1 MRYFEK
7 SDAPHTH
14 PDFSPNHAPK
24 VDQTPTP
31 NPAPPSA
38 AHILQL
44 QARHGNAFVQRMLK
58 QSAPGTV
65 QRMRDKFG
73 NDYPIIWSALDAE
86 AAIELLKKIQNKE
99 LIPDDHDVPR
109 LMAIISNA
117 PRQRRAA
124 TEGVSYKGQMQSSSG
139 FNPRYVHGKTTSYP
153 DNPVTLATQHFQSD
167 PQMAT
172 TYERLHRPNM
182 SDSFTQQLIAEAQ
195 ARPTTTPYEDRMI
208 SGQSLSEAGV
218 ARDHRLADSS
228 IQAIVAVSF
237 KTLATQP
244 ATGRNTVQLKAF
256 QDWAQ
261 VLGNGSAYQDLLN
274 ALAARDAGKP
284 FEGHLQ
290 EIVNKLSVNGTNV
303 RFGDAELNE
312 RASNAADWGMT
323 SGGGLTPLSALIKPA
338 TLNLAAVGLIPN
350 NLAIAA
356 TTQATDKASGKPIS
370 STFTG

>member
-1 MRYFEK
+1 MRFVDK
-7 SDAPHTH
+7 SE
-14 PDFSPNHAPK
+14 
-24 VDQTPTP
+24 TPTTHHP
-31 NPAPPSA
+31 ETSQPIDQQQRHPPPPTTA
-38 AHILQL
+38 AHVLQL

-65 QRMRDKFG
+65 QRMRDRFG
-73 NDYPIIWSALDAE
+73 NDYPVIWSALDAE
-86 AAIELLKKIQNKE
+86 AAMGLLQKIHSGELR
-99 LIPDDHDVPR
+99 PDEHDVSR
-109 LMAIISNA
+109 LMAIVNNA

-139 FNPRYVHGKTTSYP
+139 FNPRYVHGKTTNYP
-153 DNPVTLATQHFQSD
+153 DNPVTLATQHFQGDS
-167 PQMAT
+167 QMAL

-228 IQAIVAVSF
+228 IQAIVAISF
-237 KTLATQP
+237 QTLAAQP
-244 ATGRNTVQLKAF
+244 ATGRSAVQLKAF

-261 VLGNGSAYQDLLN
+261 VLGNGTAYQDLLN

-284 FEGHLQ
+284 FEGFLQ

-303 RFGDAELNE
+303 RFGDAERNE

-350 NLAIAA
+350 QLAIAA
-356 TTQATDKASGKPIS
+356 TTQATDKATGQPIS